1 MTLLGLELVGS
12 GEENIREWILG
23 EGGLKKHGVSSEN
36 KIKRK
41 ARPGCAC
48 VADSLLVAG
57 TVMSSVSEARNL
69 SVWFDS
75 KFQLMRYVSQPFTI
89 SSI

>member
-1 MTLLGLELVGS
+1 VDS
-12 GEENIREWILG
+12 GGRT

-57 TVMSSVSEARNL
+57 IVVSSVSKQ
-69 SVWFDS
+69 S
-75 KFQLMRYVSQPFTI
+75 
-89 SSI
+89 